1 MPTKVEG
8 QVLLQPADRVE
19 RVLVSRLLELFQR
32 TVDTFD
38 VRRMVLGVMKLH
50 DLSGDMRSQGT
61 VVVREIGKVVGG
73 HRNPLGNVGEDHR
86 RRTPC
91 ILRSSACGC
100 RGIPLTR
107 SRLLSRPSELPVPG
121 SPEPTRSARTDSPA
135 QSATVAKCRQ

>member
-1 MPTKVEG
+1 MPPKVEG
-8 QVLLQPADRVE
+8 QILLQSADRVE

-50 DLSGDMRSQGT
+50 DLSRDMRSQGT

-73 HRNPLGNVGEDHR
+73 HRNPLENVGEDHW

-91 ILRSSACGC
+91 ILRSG
-100 RGIPLTR
+100 RPRMQGHPLDSKPPGQPAMRTSSTR
-107 SRLLSRPSELPVPG
+107 KP
-121 SPEPTRSARTDSPA
+121 
-135 QSATVAKCRQ
+135 